1 MVNNMTEIHQ
11 QLSLF
16 EILADTPREINKMGK
31 QVIKGVVDPGT
42 VLPPDTL
49 LELSNTSALE
59 QFVQL
64 AAGLKGIQD
73 EEPLLRISAGWRANV
88 YAASAHNRLFVS
100 DKRPRGVMN
109 CLELPSTQK
118 DLSTTLIYVDGN
130 GVPWSNKLELHFNAP
145 LYISWQAAQDY
156 ANGHAIDFDRPV
168 MLEKIDL
175 KKKIFILYPWMVS
188 CF

>member
-1 MVNNMTEIHQ
+1 MTETNQ

-16 EILADTPREINKMGK
+16 DLLEETPREINKMGK
-31 QVIKGVVDPGT
+31 RVNKGVVDSGT
-42 VLPPDTL
+42 ALPPDIL
-49 LELSNTSALE
+49 LELSNTSTLE
-59 QFVQL
+59 KSIQL

-118 DLSTTLIYVDGN
+118 DLSTTLIYVDDN
-130 GVPWSNKLELHFNAP
+130 EVPWSNKLELHFNAP
-145 LYISWQAAQDY
+145 LYIFWQAAQDY
-156 ANGHAIDFDRPV
+156 ANGHAIDFDRPI
-168 MLEKIDL
+168 MLENTFKRR
-175 KKKIFILYPWMVS
+175 
-188 CF
+188 